1 LLINGNPQPDPLQ
14 LQAGTRY
21 RLRLINITDNFVD
34 MRVRLTSDG
43 APVQW
48 KIIAKDGAD
57 LPPAQLKSSTADMF
71 LTVGE
76 TYDVEY
82 QAASASVATLEVWE
96 ASLPTSM
103 VLPLKFAA
111 SK

>member
-1 LLINGNPQPDPLQ
+1 
-14 LQAGTRY
+14 
-21 RLRLINITDNFVD
+21 
-34 MRVRLTSDG
+34 
-43 APVQW
+43 
-48 KIIAKDGAD
+48 
-57 LPPAQLKSSTADMF
+57 MF

-103 VLPLKFAA
+103 VLPLKFTA